1 MNLFFDTS
9 ALIKAFYQE
18 TGTEMID
25 KLFLK
30 KNTIYISE
38 LTRIEFKSAFYRRFS
53 NGQVSETDLQ
63 VIFEDFDEFITKINV
78 ETLRS
83 VTLLEAENLFNQ
95 YHSYG
100 LRTLDAL
107 QFASFMLLDIDDLV
121 FVSADNKLCNIVKL
135 TGKQT
140 FNPVFD
146 TI

>member
-1 MNLFFDTS
+1 MKLFFDTS

-18 TGTEMID
+18 LGTEMID

-53 NGQVSETDLQ
+53 NRQVSETDLQ

-83 VTLLEAENLFNQ
+83 VTLKEAENLFNQ

-107 QFASFMLLDIDDLV
+107 QFASL
-121 FVSADNKLCNIVKL
+121 
-135 TGKQT
+135 
-140 FNPVFD
+140 
-146 TI
+146 